1 MELDMKKY
9 SRLNSATMSF
19 LKQITAALML
29 IAVIMGHGGCAP
41 EDDASIDA
49 KEFVFAGTFD
59 GDGSEGLY
67 VFEFDRKNVRLQLI
81 QTIFDRL
88 SPTFQAVHP
97 DLPVLYS
104 ASRHQVTGDSDH
116 HTIGAYRIDQTTGM
130 LSLINEQ
137 SVLGLGP
144 AHVSVDPLGS
154 FVFVS
159 NYTTGNVAMLPVRD
173 DGSLDEASDLVQH
186 DGSSVHP
193 TRQQRAHAHAADP
206 SPDGRFL
213 YVSDLGMDRIMIYEI
228 DRQQRALVPASQPW
242 FSSTPGAGPR
252 HLTFRPDGA
261 FAYLAEELTSTVAV
275 LRVDG
280 ETGALEQIQGISML
294 PEDFGGSNTA
304 ADIHVSPDGRYLYA
318 SNRGHDSIVQY
329 SIDESTGELS
339 LAGHEST
346 VGEHPRNFM
355 MDVTG
360 ELVFVANRDSNH
372 IVIFRRDAKTGAL
385 EFTGVEVEVPRAVC
399 VSQIVF

>member
-1 MELDMKKY
+1 MDPDMKNKMI
-9 SRLNSATMSF
+9 LHSAIMTF
-19 LKQITAALML
+19 LKQSVTATILF
-29 IAVIMGHGGCAP
+29 AVIMGHGGCAP
-41 EDDASIDA
+41 GEDASIDA
-49 KEFVFAGTFD
+49 KEFLFAGTFD
-59 GDGSEGLY
+59 GDGGEGLY
-67 VFEFDRKNVRLQLI
+67 VFEFDRKNLRLERI
-81 QTIFDRL
+81 QTVSDRL
-88 SPTFQAVHP
+88 SPSFQAVHP

-104 ASRHQVTGDSDH
+104 ASRQPVSEESDH
-116 HTIGAYRIDQTTGM
+116 HTIGAYRIDQATGR

-137 SVLGLGP
+137 SVLGISP

-159 NYTTGNVAMLPVRD
+159 NYTSGNLAMLPVRD
-173 DGSLDEASDLVQH
+173 DGGLEEASDFVQH
-186 DGSSVHP
+186 EGSSIHP

-228 DRQQRALVPASQPW
+228 NRQQRALSPASQPW

-252 HLTFRPDGA
+252 HMTFRPDGA
-261 FAYLAEELTSTVAV
+261 FAYSAEELTSTVAV
-275 LRVDG
+275 LRVDAA
-280 ETGALEQIQGISML
+280 TGALEQIQRISML
-294 PEDFGGSNTA
+294 PEDFDGSNTA
-304 ADIHVSPDGRYLYA
+304 ADIHVSPDGRFLYA
-318 SNRGHDSIVQY
+318 SNRGHDSIVIF
-329 SIDESTGELS
+329 SIHESTGELS

-346 VGEHPRNFM
+346 IGEHPRNFM

-360 ELVFVANRDSNH
+360 DLVFVANRDNNH
-372 IVIFRRDAKTGAL
+372 VVIFRRDAKTGAL

>member
-1 MELDMKKY
+1 MK
-9 SRLNSATMSF
+9 LISATITY
-19 LKQITAALML
+19 LKQVSTAL
-29 IAVIMGHGGCAP
+29 ILLAVIMGYGGCTP
-41 EDDASIDA
+41 DDGAAIDA
-49 KEFVFAGTFD
+49 REFIFAGTFD

-67 VFEFDRKNVRLQLI
+67 VFEFDRKNVRLEQVQVI
-81 QTIFDRL
+81 SDRL
-88 SPTFQAVHP
+88 SPSFQAVHP

-104 ASRHQVTGDSDH
+104 ASRQPVTEESDH
-116 HTIGAYRIDQTTGM
+116 HTIGAYRIDQATGR
-130 LSLINEQ
+130 LTLINEQ
-137 SVLGLGP
+137 SVLGVSP

-159 NYTTGNVAMLPVRD
+159 NYSSGNLAMLPVRD
-173 DGSLDEASDLVQH
+173 DGGLEEASDFVQH
-186 DGSSVHP
+186 DGSSIHP
-193 TRQQRAHAHAADP
+193 ARQQRAHAHAADP

-213 YVSDLGMDRIMIYEI
+213 FVSDLGMDRIMIYEI

-261 FAYLAEELTSTVAV
+261 FAYSAEELTSTVAV
-275 LRVDG
+275 LRMDAA
-280 ETGALEQIQGISML
+280 TGAMEQIQRISML
-294 PEDFGGSNTA
+294 PEYFDGSNTA
-304 ADIHVSPDGRYLYA
+304 ADIHVSPDGRFLYA
-318 SNRGHDSIVQY
+318 SNRGHESIVLY

-339 LAGHEST
+339 LAGHVST

-360 ELVFVANRDSNH
+360 EFVFVANRDSNH
-372 IVIFRRDAKTGAL
+372 IVVFRRDVINGAL

-399 VSQIVF
+399 VSQVVF